1 MSKLFKATEMN
12 RNNNNSILTRKSS
25 FIIVEESL
33 KLLISLVDWKKP
45 PGHKV
50 RDAISPATL
59 HALVCKIKPRYKL
72 VNHLYNLYF
81 ILL

>member
-1 MSKLFKATEMN
+1 MRLFKATELN
-12 RNNNNSILTRKSS
+12 RNNNNSISLRKSS

-50 RDAISPATL
+50 RDAISPTTL
-59 HALVCKIKPRYKL
+59 HALVCKLKPRYKL
-72 VNHLYNLYF
+72 VYSYINL
-81 ILL
+81 